1 MAIDFIRIDLSGQS
15 ESFLAQ
21 ELKYAINKLWEA
33 REGIKKIHE
42 WMVHSQ
48 DGVDYSQLETRFG
61 LPTDSGSSVFTLVDG
76 SLQAMDG
83 TSSGYINDLLGRV
96 G

>member
-21 ELKYAINKLWEA
+21 ELKYTLNKLLEA
-33 REGIKKIHE
+33 RLSLEKVRA
-42 WMVHSQ
+42 WMVHNQ
-48 DGVDYSQLETRFG
+48 DGSDYTSLEAAFG
-61 LPTDSGSSVFTLVDG
+61 IGDGLGGDVFTLVDG

-83 TSSGYINDLLGRV
+83 TSSGYINDLIGRV

>member
-21 ELKYAINKLWEA
+21 ELKFAINKLFEA
-33 REGIKKIHE
+33 RQTLQKVHG
-42 WMVHSQ
+42 WMVHYQ
-48 DGVDYSQLETRFG
+48 DGSDFANLEEAFG
-61 LPTDSGSSVFTLVDG
+61 IGPGLGDDVFTLVDG